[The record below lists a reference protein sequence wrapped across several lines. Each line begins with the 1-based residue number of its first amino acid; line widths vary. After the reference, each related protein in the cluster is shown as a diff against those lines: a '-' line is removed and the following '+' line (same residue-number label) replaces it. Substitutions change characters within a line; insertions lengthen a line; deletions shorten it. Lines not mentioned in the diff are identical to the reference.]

1 MERPA
6 IEIEQGDSAAVVAL
20 RGEHDLS
27 TAEELRRQLGP
38 LGEAQGGAIIVDLTD
53 TAFIDSS
60 VLGVLI
66 AEHDRAGRNGGRFTV
81 VLGEGAA
88 HGVRRVFDL
97 AGVGSVLNVVG
108 SREEAVRPPSAI

>member
-38 LGEAQGGAIIVDLTD
+38 LGDAQAVVVVDLTD

-66 AEHDRAGRNGGRFTV
+66 AEHDRAGRNGGRFAV
-81 VLGEGAA
+81 VLGEGSA

-108 SREEAVRPPSAI
+108 SREEAVRPPAAD

>member
-6 IEIEQGDSAAVVAL
+6 IEIEQGESAAVVAL

-27 TAEELRRQLGP
+27 TAEELRRHLEP
-38 LGEAQGGAIIVDLTD
+38 LAETQIPIVVDLTD

-66 AEHDRAGRNGGRFTV
+66 AEHDRADKTGGRFTV
-81 VLGEGAA
+81 VLGDGAS

-97 AGVGSVLNVVG
+97 AGVSSVLNVVG
-108 SREEAVRPPSAI
+108 SREEAVRPPVGG

>member
-6 IEIEQGDSAAVVAL
+6 IEIEQGEAAAVVAL

-27 TAEELRRQLGP
+27 TAEELRRQLEP
-38 LGEAQGGAIIVDLTD
+38 LGENRSTIVVDLTD
-53 TAFIDSS
+53 TDFIDSS

-66 AEHDRAGRNGGRFTV
+66 AEHDRADRSGGRFAV
-81 VLGEGAA
+81 VLGQGAA

-97 AGVGSVLNVVG
+97 AGVEGVLNVVS
-108 SREEAVRPPSAI
+108 SREEAVRPPVGD

>member
-6 IEIEQGDSAAVVAL
+6 IEIEQGESAAVVAL

-27 TAEELRRQLGP
+27 TAEELRRHLGP
-38 LGEAQGGAIIVDLTD
+38 LGESQTTIVVDLTE
-53 TAFIDSS
+53 TIFIDSS

-66 AEHDRAGRNGGRFTV
+66 AENERAGRSGGRFAV
-81 VLGEGAA
+81 VLGEGAS

-97 AGVGSVLNVVG
+97 AGVSSVLNVVG
-108 SREEAVRPPSAI
+108 SREEAVRPPAAT